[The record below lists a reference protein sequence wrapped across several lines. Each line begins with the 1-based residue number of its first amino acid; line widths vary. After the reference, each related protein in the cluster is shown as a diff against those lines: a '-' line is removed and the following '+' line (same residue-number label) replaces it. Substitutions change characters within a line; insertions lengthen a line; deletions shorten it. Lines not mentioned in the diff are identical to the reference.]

1 MISSSLVSLKA
12 MFFFCVSL
20 PFALLLLFV
29 VGQFGQFDGD
39 IIIYFILIIIIFND
53 PLFLNSLFGGLIME

>member
-12 MFFFCVSL
+12 RFFCVSL

-39 IIIYFILIIIIFND
+39 IIIYFILIIIFND
-53 PLFLNSLFGGLIME
+53 PLFLNSLFGGLIMD